1 MRGGSKEHA
10 ESEREQSRQGQTN
23 KEQYR
28 SENQE
33 HQRTNTDDRKKASHE
48 PERTVHNVKIKE
60 EIKMDEE
67 TREEINSM
75 NQNGW
80 ENPEKTM
87 KQIEQTLDEFR
98 VNAGMGE
105 NEKMKLLDLGNG
117 QKHDFLVLDKND
129 VELGTFKVDKDG
141 KLEVNINDKA
151 LTDRE
156 VKKEV
161 INNRNKFLHD
171 MGATTEERKIAQ
183 DMMAKFMTKKE
194 PEMSSADKD
203 GRAAKSFEQTM
214 GNLNK
219 QYDKMLENAAGNK
232 QMTRQIEKMRK
243 EAMEAA
249 KQPTRSRKDVKQELN
264 SLKKEI
270 SELQKSLNNE
280 IAVTRINGYD
290 PGRANRIERLGNEI
304 TEKSIEACEKAAQ
317 IPTLK
322 QDLKNGFEK
331 TKEVISKGCD
341 KVMSGFKEKIEA
353 GKTAL
358 GKMADT
364 VGKANEKFMAIG
376 DTAYTSL
383 SEKIEDINRGYI
395 ARTYAADKSIADNLT
410 KMRNGLEKSY
420 ERQANVKGA
429 LQDVWRAMKG
439 QERTGAKA
447 EFSDRQK
454 AMLGNLNKMIQGVH
468 KEMDGLEKEFNLSRD
483 VSKILINEARDH
495 RREAGLDKSN
505 TLEKMIEK
513 AQQQAIQNPKVRTK
527 KVDMG
532 LER

>member
-1 MRGGSKEHA
+1 
-10 ESEREQSRQGQTN
+10 
-23 KEQYR
+23 
-28 SENQE
+28 
-33 HQRTNTDDRKKASHE
+33 
-48 PERTVHNVKIKE
+48 
-60 EIKMDEE
+60 MDEE

-98 VNAGMGE
+98 ANAGMDE

-203 GRAAKSFEQTM
+203 ERAAKSFEQTM

-270 SELQKSLNNE
+270 SDLQKSLNNE
-280 IAVTRINGYD
+280 IAVARINGYD
-290 PGRANRIERLGNEI
+290 PGRANRIERLGNDI
-304 TEKSIEACEKAAQ
+304 TNLSIEACDIAAQ
-317 IPTLK
+317 MPTLK
-322 QDLKNGFEK
+322 QELKKGFEK
-331 TKEVISKGCD
+331 AKELISKGYD
-341 KVMSGFKEKIEA
+341 KVMSGFKEKIET

-358 GKMADT
+358 GKMTDT

-468 KEMDGLEKEFNLSRD
+468 KEMNGLEKEFNLSRD

-513 AQQQAIQNPKVRTK
+513 AQQQAIQHPKVRTK

-532 LER
+532 LDR

>member
-1 MRGGSKEHA
+1 
-10 ESEREQSRQGQTN
+10 
-23 KEQYR
+23 
-28 SENQE
+28 
-33 HQRTNTDDRKKASHE
+33 
-48 PERTVHNVKIKE
+48 
-60 EIKMDEE
+60 MDEE

-98 VNAGMGE
+98 ANAGMDE

-183 DMMAKFMTKKE
+183 DMMAKFMTTKE
-194 PEMSSADKD
+194 QEMPGADKD
-203 GRAAKSFEQTM
+203 GRAKSFEQTM

-249 KQPTRSRKDVKQELN
+249 KQPGRSRKDVKQELN

-270 SELQKSLNNE
+270 SDLQKSLNNE
-280 IAVTRINGYD
+280 IAVARINGYD
-290 PGRANRIERLGNEI
+290 SGRANRIERLGNDI
-304 TEKSIEACEKAAQ
+304 TNLSIKACETAAEM
-317 IPTLK
+317 PTLK
-322 QDLKNGFEK
+322 QELKKGFEK
-331 TKEVISKGCD
+331 AKEVISKGCD

-358 GKMADT
+358 GKMDDT
-364 VGKANEKFMAIG
+364 VGRANEKFMAIG

-527 KVDMG
+527 KADIG